1 MIYFALAF
9 AVVPTGSVNDRCL
22 TEEQQEDDEDD
33 NDRGNGV
40 LLAVSTCHC
49 NGIFINFSVLLGS
62 EPCWVVS
69 ITVAFE
75 LHMYELLYVSKVNGL
90 VGSTM

>member
-49 NGIFINFSVLLGS
+49 NNFSVLLGS